1 MRRGESI
8 STSRPSRRLS
18 QVEKL
23 IWAPPQYATLSRMT
37 PLQWFKAQ
45 SSAIGFSCVCGLAT
59 LALPTSTVFAQAAA
73 TASSRAP
80 SDAPSSVPSIDQA
93 LEAQTASGP
102 ALSPDGQRVVY
113 EVSRTNWKTN
123 AFERDL
129 WIADRAGKAHLLTSK
144 VKSSSGA
151 QWSPDGRWIAFSS
164 DRPGQVAET
173 KADTKQIY
181 VIDPTGGE
189 ARQVTKLEDGVD
201 GYEWAPDSKTIAFT
215 TKDPLSKAQKDRVER
230 YGEYTVV
237 DGDERM
243 MHLWTVDVTAAPVA
257 APATEAPAAENDQA
271 AKSAAAKTP
280 PFGVPEAHRLTEGDE
295 FSVEGFSWSKDGTKI
310 AFAASKDGELKNGG
324 TTTIY
329 VVSVADKKVTKL
341 VTTPGPNTDPH
352 FSPDGSEVAF
362 ETADGAQYFFYANQ
376 KIAVVPVTGGKPHV
390 VSGTFDEDVHLF
402 EWTDRGI
409 YFGAL
414 KKTASHLYRL
424 NVATAAVEQVTHPDD
439 LMANSA
445 SFTKDFS
452 EVAYV
457 AARPNT
463 GSEIYIAATTRATP
477 AIQVTHLTDRMKVYT
492 LARREV
498 VSWKSG
504 DGTTIEGILMKPAD
518 FDAKKKYPLLVVIHG
533 GPTGIDRPNV
543 SPDRYYPV
551 EQFVA
556 KGALV
561 LRPNYRGSAGYGA
574 AFRALN
580 VRNLGVGDYADVIS
594 GVDYLI
600 AQGYVDK
607 DRVGSMGWS
616 EGGYI
621 SAFITTSSDRFK
633 AVSVGAGISDWMT
646 YYVNTDITPFT
657 RQYLKSTP
665 WEDPEIYRKASPISY
680 IAKAKTPTLIQQ
692 GDRDKRVP
700 VPDSFELRQAL
711 EDKGVPVKMVL
722 YHGFGHPI
730 DKPKQQ
736 RAVMEENLHW
746 FEHYIWGEPFVDGVG
761 PGAAPFAIVR

>member
-1 MRRGESI
+1 M
-8 STSRPSRRLS
+8 TFPSCL
-18 QVEKL
+18 
-23 IWAPPQYATLSRMT
+23 LSRTVTAFSLCALGLMLFSLT
-37 PLQWFKAQ
+37 ARTAVAQ
-45 SSAIGFSCVCGLAT
+45 G
-59 LALPTSTVFAQAAA
+59 AAA
-73 TASSRAP
+73 
-80 SDAPSSVPSIDQA
+80 SVPSIDQA
-93 LEAQTASGP
+93 LEAQTASGA

-113 EVSRTNWKTN
+113 EVSRTNWKDN

-129 WIADRAGKAHLLTSK
+129 WIADHAGNMHLLTAQ

-151 QWSPDGRWIAFSS
+151 KWSPDGRWIAFAS
-164 DRPGQVAET
+164 DRPGQIAET
-173 KADTKQIY
+173 KADTRQIY
-181 VIDPTGGE
+181 VIDPMGGE
-189 ARQVTKLEDGVD
+189 ARQVTKLDDGVD
-201 GYEWAPDSKTIAFT
+201 EYEWGPDSKTIAFT

-230 YGEYTVV
+230 YGDYTVI

-243 MHLWTVDVTAAPVA
+243 THLWTVDVTAAPVA
-257 APATEAPAAENDQA
+257 APAKDKTSTSTSA
-271 AKSAAAKTP
+271 SAAP

-295 FSVEGFSWSKDGTKI
+295 FSAQGFSWSPDGTKI

-324 TTTIY
+324 TATVY
-329 VVSVADKKVTKL
+329 VVSVGDKKVTKL
-341 VTTPGPNTDPH
+341 VTTPGPNNEPH
-352 FSPDGSEVAF
+352 FSPDGSQVAF
-362 ETADGAQYFFYANQ
+362 VTADGAQYFFYANQ
-376 KIAVVPVTGGKPHV
+376 KIAVVPVAGGTPKV
-390 VSGTFDEDVHLF
+390 VSGSFDEDARLIDWS
-402 EWTDRGI
+402 EKGI
-409 YFGAL
+409 YFSAL
-414 KKTASHLYRL
+414 KKTAGHLYRL
-424 NVATAAVEQVTHPDD
+424 NVASGAVEQVTHPDD
-439 LMANSA
+439 VIANGF
-445 SFTKDFS
+445 SFSKDFGQ
-452 EVAYV
+452 VAYR
-457 AARPNT
+457 AAMPNT
-463 GSEIYIAATTRATP
+463 GGEIYVASTTGKDSPLR
-477 AIQVTHLTDRMKVYT
+477 VTHLSDAMKPYT

-504 DGTTIEGILMKPAD
+504 DGTTVEGVLEKPAD

-533 GPTGIDRPNV
+533 GPTGVDQPVVN
-543 SPDRYYPV
+543 PDRYYPV
-551 EQFVA
+551 EQFVE

-600 AQGYVDK
+600 AQGFVDK

-657 RQYLKSTP
+657 RQYLKGTP
-665 WEDPEIYRKASPISY
+665 WDDPEVYKKTSPITY

-761 PGAAPFAIVR
+761 PGAAPIATK

>member
-1 MRRGESI
+1 
-8 STSRPSRRLS
+8 
-18 QVEKL
+18 
-23 IWAPPQYATLSRMT
+23 MT
-37 PLQWFKAQ
+37 PRNLSKANFFVAGV
-45 SSAIGFSCVCGLAT
+45 SGLFALVLVLLPAR
-59 LALPTSTVFAQAAA
+59 LAAGQAVA
-73 TASSRAP
+73 R
-80 SDAPSSVPSIDQA
+80 VPSIDQA
-93 LEAQTASGP
+93 LEAQTAAGA

-113 EVSRTNWKTN
+113 EVSRTNWKDN

-129 WIADRAGKAHLLTSK
+129 WIADRAGNTHRLTAQE
-144 VKSSSGA
+144 KSSSGA
-151 QWSPDGRWIAFSS
+151 KWSPDGRWVAFVS
-164 DRPGQVAET
+164 DRPGQVPET
-173 KADTKQIY
+173 KADSKQIY

-189 ARQVTKLEDGVD
+189 ARQVTKLDDGVD
-201 GYEWAPDSKTIAFT
+201 GFEWASDSKTIAFT

-230 YGEYTVV
+230 YGEYTVI

-257 APATEAPAAENDQA
+257 APAKDEKEKSSAFAAP
-271 AKSAAAKTP
+271 TP
-280 PFGVPEAHRLTEGDE
+280 PFGVPEAHRLTEGDG
-295 FSVEGFSWSKDGTKI
+295 FSVQGFSWSKDGTKV

-324 TTTIY
+324 TTTVY
-329 VVSVADKKVTKL
+329 VVTVADKKVTKL
-341 VTTPGPNTDPH
+341 VTTPGPNSDPH

-362 ETADGAQYFFYANQ
+362 VTADGAQYFFYANQ
-376 KIAVVPVTGGKPHV
+376 KIAVVPVAGGKSHV
-390 VSGTFDEDVHLF
+390 VSSTFDEDAHLY
-402 EWTDRGI
+402 EWTEMGI
-409 YFGAL
+409 YFGGL

-445 SFTKDFS
+445 SFTRDFS
-452 EVAYV
+452 EVAYS

-463 GSEIYIAATTRATP
+463 GSEIYIAPTTRATP
-477 AIQVTHLTDRMKVYT
+477 AIQVTHLTDAMNAYT

-504 DGTTIEGILMKPAD
+504 DGTTIEGILEKPAD

-600 AQGYVDK
+600 AQGFVDK

-657 RQYLKSTP
+657 RQYLKATP
-665 WEDPEIYRKASPISY
+665 WDDPEIYKKTSPISY

-746 FEHYIWGEPFVDGVG
+746 FEHYIWGEPFADGVG
-761 PGAAPFAIVR
+761 PGAAPVATK

>member
-1 MRRGESI
+1 M
-8 STSRPSRRLS
+8 
-18 QVEKL
+18 
-23 IWAPPQYATLSRMT
+23 TLY
-37 PLQWFKAQ
+37 QWFKAQ
-45 SSAIGFSCVCGLAT
+45 IYLAVISCVYGLAT
-59 LALPTSTVFAQAAA
+59 LALPARAAFAQASAP
-73 TASSRAP
+73 AS
-80 SDAPSSVPSIDQA
+80 SSVPSIDQA
-93 LEAQTASGP
+93 LESQTPSGP

-113 EVSRTNWKTN
+113 EVSRTNWKSN

-129 WIADRAGKAHLLTSK
+129 WIADRAGNPHLLTAQE
-144 VKSSSGA
+144 KSSSGA
-151 QWSPDGRWIAFSS
+151 RWSPDGRWVAFVS
-164 DRPGQVAET
+164 DRPGQIAET
-173 KADTKQIY
+173 KADSKQIY

-189 ARQVTKLEDGVD
+189 ARQVTKLDDGVD
-201 GYEWAPDSKTIAFT
+201 GFEWAPDSKTIAFT
-215 TKDPLSKAQKDRVER
+215 TKDPLSKAQKDREER

-243 MHLWTVDVTAAPVA
+243 THLWTVDVTADPVA
-257 APATEAPAAENDQA
+257 APAKEKSPISASGAPA
-271 AKSAAAKTP
+271 P
-280 PFGVPEAHRLTEGDE
+280 PFGVPEAHRLTEGDG
-295 FSVEGFSWSKDGTKI
+295 FSVQGFSWSKDGTKI

-324 TTTIY
+324 TTTVY
-329 VVSVADKKVTKL
+329 VVAVADKKVTRL

-352 FSPDGSEVAF
+352 FSADGSEVAF
-362 ETADGAQYFFYANQ
+362 VTADGAQYFFYANQ
-376 KIAVVPVTGGKPHV
+376 KIAVVPVTGGTPKV
-390 VSGTFDEDVHLF
+390 VSGSFDEDARLLDWS
-402 EWTDRGI
+402 EKGI
-409 YFGAL
+409 YFAAL
-414 KKTASHLYRL
+414 KKTAAHLYLL
-424 NVATAAVEQVTHPDD
+424 NVATGAAVQVTHPDD
-439 LMANSA
+439 VVANGF
-445 SFTKDFS
+445 SFSKDFS
-452 EVAYV
+452 QVAYS

-463 GSEIYIAATTRATP
+463 GGDIYIASTTESTP
-477 AIQVTHLTDRMKVYT
+477 AVRVTHLDDAMKPYA

-498 VSWKSG
+498 VRWKSG
-504 DGTTIEGILMKPAD
+504 DGATVEGILVKPAD
-518 FDAKKKYPLLVVIHG
+518 FDPKKKYPLLVVIHG
-533 GPTGIDRPNV
+533 GPTGIDRPNIA
-543 SPDRYYPV
+543 PDRYYPV

-600 AQGYVDK
+600 AQGFVDK

-657 RQYLKSTP
+657 RQYLKATP
-665 WEDPEIYRKASPISY
+665 WDDPEIYKKTSPISY

-746 FEHYIWGEPFVDGVG
+746 FEHYIWGEPFKDGVG
-761 PGAAPFAIVR
+761 PGAAPVATK

>member
-1 MRRGESI
+1 MARC
-8 STSRPSRRLS
+8 
-18 QVEKL
+18 
-23 IWAPPQYATLSRMT
+23 ATLSRMT
-37 PLQWFKAQ
+37 SQLRFQAKI
-45 SSAIGFSCVCGLAT
+45 SAIRVSCLCGLVLLL
-59 LALPTSTVFAQAAA
+59 LAARFSLAQTAA
-73 TASSRAP
+73 
-80 SDAPSSVPSIDQA
+80 SSVPSIDQA
-93 LEAQTASGP
+93 LDMPTASGP

-113 EVSRTNWKTN
+113 EVTRTNWKSN

-129 WIADRAGKAHLLTSK
+129 WIADRAGSTHLLTSQT
-144 VKSSSGA
+144 KSSSGA
-151 QWSPDGRWIAFSS
+151 KWSPDGRWVAFVS
-164 DRPGQVAET
+164 DRPGQIAET
-173 KADTKQIY
+173 KADSKQIY
-181 VIDPTGGE
+181 VIDPMGGE
-189 ARQVTKLEDGVD
+189 ARQVTKLDDGVD
-201 GYEWAPDSKTIAFT
+201 GFEWSPDSKTIAFT
-215 TKDPLSKAQKDRVER
+215 TMDPQSKAQKDRLER
-230 YGEYTVV
+230 YGEYSVI

-243 MHLWTVDVTAAPVA
+243 THLWTVDVTQTAGAGA
-257 APATEAPAAENDQA
+257 
-271 AKSAAAKTP
+271 
-280 PFGVPEAHRLTEGDE
+280 PEAHRLTDSDG
-295 FSVEGFSWSKDGTKI
+295 FSVQGFSWSPDGSKI
-310 AFAASKDGELKNGG
+310 AFAASKNSALKNGG
-324 TTTIY
+324 TTTVY

-341 VTTPGPNTDPH
+341 VTTPGPNNDPH
-352 FSPDGSEVAF
+352 FSPDGTQVAF
-362 ETADGAQYFFYANQ
+362 VTADGAQYFFYANQ
-376 KIAVVPVTGGKPHV
+376 KIAVVPVTGGTPKV
-390 VSGTFDEDVHLF
+390 VSGNFDEDAHLF
-402 EWTDRGI
+402 AWTEKGM

-414 KKTASHLYRL
+414 KKTASHLYL
-424 NVATAAVEQVTHPDD
+424 LTVATGAVAQVTHPDD
-439 LMANSA
+439 LMANGA
-445 SFTKDFS
+445 SFTRDFG
-452 EVAYV
+452 EVAYS
-457 AARPNT
+457 AATPNT
-463 GSEIYIAATTRATP
+463 GSDIYIASTTGSGAPVR
-477 AIQVTHLTDRMKVYT
+477 VTHLDDAMKPYT

-504 DGTTIEGILMKPAD
+504 DGATIEGILEKPAD

-533 GPTGIDRPNV
+533 GPTGVDRPNV
-543 SPDRYYPV
+543 SADRYYPV
-551 EQFVA
+551 ELFVA

-574 AFRALN
+574 KFRALN

-657 RQYLKSTP
+657 RQYLKGTP
-665 WEDPEIYRKASPISY
+665 WDDPEIYKKTSPITY

-746 FEHYIWGEPFVDGVG
+746 FGHYIWGEPFVDGVG
-761 PGAAPFAIVR
+761 PGAAPVSSK

>member
-1 MRRGESI
+1 
-8 STSRPSRRLS
+8 
-18 QVEKL
+18 
-23 IWAPPQYATLSRMT
+23 MT
-37 PLQWFKAQ
+37 PYQWFKAQ
-45 SSAIGFSCVCGLAT
+45 ISVIGLGCFFGLAT
-59 LALPTSTVFAQAAA
+59 LALPARVAFAQASA
-73 TASSRAP
+73 TAS
-80 SDAPSSVPSIDQA
+80 SSVPSIDQA
-93 LEAQTASGP
+93 LEMQTASGA

-113 EVSRTNWKTN
+113 EVSRTNWKSN

-129 WIADRAGKAHLLTSK
+129 WIADRAGNTHLLTAQE
-144 VKSSSGA
+144 KSSSGA
-151 QWSPDGRWIAFSS
+151 RWSPDGRWVAFVS
-164 DRPGQVAET
+164 DRPGQIAET
-173 KADTKQIY
+173 KADSKQIY

-189 ARQVTKLEDGVD
+189 ARQVTKLDDGVD
-201 GYEWAPDSKTIAFT
+201 GFEWAPDSKTIAFT
-215 TKDPLSKAQKDRVER
+215 TKDPLSKAQKDREER
-230 YGEYTVV
+230 YGEYTVI
-237 DGDERM
+237 DGDARM
-243 MHLWTVDVTAAPVA
+243 THLWTVDVTAAPVV
-257 APATEAPAAENDQA
+257 APAKEKSPTSTSATPA
-271 AKSAAAKTP
+271 P
-280 PFGVPEAHRLTEGDE
+280 PFGVPEAHRLTEGDA
-295 FSVEGFSWSKDGTKI
+295 FSVQGFSWSKDGAKI

-324 TTTIY
+324 TTTVY
-329 VVSVADKKVTKL
+329 VVAVADKKVTKL

-352 FSPDGSEVAF
+352 FSPDGNEVAF
-362 ETADGAQYFFYANQ
+362 VTADGAQYFFYANQ
-376 KIAVVPVTGGKPHV
+376 KIAVVPVAGGKPHV
-390 VSGTFDEDVHLF
+390 VSGPFDEDARLLDWS
-402 EWTDRGI
+402 EKGI
-409 YFGAL
+409 YFAAL
-414 KKTASHLYRL
+414 KKTAAHLYVL
-424 NVATAAVEQVTHPDD
+424 NVATGAAEQVTHPDD
-439 LMANSA
+439 VVANGF
-445 SFTKDFS
+445 SFSKDFS
-452 EVAYV
+452 QVAYS

-463 GSEIYIAATTRATP
+463 GGDIYIASTTESSP
-477 AIQVTHLTDRMKVYT
+477 AARVTHLDDAMKPYT

-498 VSWKSG
+498 VRWKSG
-504 DGTTIEGILMKPAD
+504 DGAIVEGILVKPAD
-518 FDAKKKYPLLVVIHG
+518 FDPKKKYPLLVVIHG
-533 GPTGIDRPNV
+533 GPTGIDRPNIA
-543 SPDRYYPV
+543 PDRYYPV

-657 RQYLKSTP
+657 RQYLKATP
-665 WEDPEIYRKASPISY
+665 WDDPEIYRKTSPITY

-761 PGAAPFAIVR
+761 PGAAPVGSK